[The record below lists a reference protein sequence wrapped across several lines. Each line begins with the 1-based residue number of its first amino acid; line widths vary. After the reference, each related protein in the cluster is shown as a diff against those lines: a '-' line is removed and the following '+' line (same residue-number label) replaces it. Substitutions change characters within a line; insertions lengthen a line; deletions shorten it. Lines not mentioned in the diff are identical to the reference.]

1 MSSRVNIEDMNLDEK
16 LNKIDE
22 IENRSKFNKIDFEV
36 LEKFSHDIND
46 EVRSKVAEVLIF
58 TDNKQGEE
66 ILIDLLDDKDELV
79 RTNACDSLCIS
90 KSENVIK
97 LLKNKI
103 LRDKSN
109 LVRGYAVASLV
120 DIVIAMDYKIEDM
133 KMFFINVLLR
143 EKDNWVKI
151 DVYRGLYMLGDER
164 YLNKLINILNDRNY
178 RNRCSVVNILGA
190 LICKENFNVI
200 TSALENKFQVEKS
213 EAVKSSIEDIVTKL
227 E

>member
-1 MSSRVNIEDMNLDEK
+1 MNLDEK